1 MEIYNHLHHTGIK
14 HRNIHHLNFKTMLVP
29 HNQTRRPVALNV
41 AFKSIPFITIL
52 LFASCLTSFAQD
64 KGKKMIYKVDTVEF
78 IPGNYKLAKKTS
90 VVEFLRHVKDMKIA
104 RNGGITFQGQKIA
117 FISINEERHDGT
129 KTKELQKLTI
139 GDIDKIRVVDDYG
152 DLASNCCFK
161 DIDPKKVLELITK
174 NYRPN
179 NINGYVNNAD
189 DKSAMPGVQVQ
200 VEGSTTSE
208 YTDLNG
214 HYHINIP
221 TGKNRLIFSFVG
233 YKSDTLK
240 IGKTNRADIYL
251 TKNVDVLAANQNS
264 KMLGGVTIN
273 GVSSIVYKTDTVE
286 YRASDYKVRAN
297 STPAEL
303 LKNMEGFTV
312 GTDGSVTHQGQA
324 VTKARING
332 KDYSGGN
339 LAQAIQSLPADIF
352 QKIQVVDDYGD
363 QAARTGVKDG
373 DPNKVLNITIKGYTP
388 PAVAT
393 TGTVGGKLEEKAIGY
408 SSTHSLAEAPA
419 STVIN
424 GLAGKVAGLKVTTS
438 GEVQP
443 VGYGNQ
449 APRAVAA
456 NESYQ
461 RITENQ
467 FLDPK
472 ATPLSTFAVDVD
484 AASYSNVRRFI
495 NEGQLP
501 PKNAVRIEEMINY
514 FHYNLP
520 EPENGNPV
528 AIQTE
533 LSTAPWNTQ
542 HQLVRIGLKAKDVE
556 KGKLPPSNLVFL
568 LDVSGSMA
576 DANKLS
582 LVKPAMKMLVD
593 QLRPEDHVAIVVYA
607 GEAGI
612 KLEST
617 PGNEKDKIK
626 DAIDKLYASGSTAGG
641 AGIIMAYDIAKKNFI
656 KGGNNRIILA
666 TDGDFNVGASSDKDM
681 EQLIEE
687 ERGSGV
693 SISILGF
700 GMGNLKDSKMERMAD
715 KGHGNYAYID
725 NITEATK
732 SMVSEFGGTLFTVAK
747 DVKLQVEFNP
757 AKVQAYRL
765 LGYEDRLMAKED
777 FNNDA
782 KVAGDMGVNHTV
794 TALYEIIPVGVKDS
808 FTASVDPLKYQKPE
822 ETKSANTSSEVMTVK
837 FRYKDPESDVSKL
850 ESVIVNDKLISAD
863 KTSEDFRFAAAVAE
877 YGLLLRDSQFKQNA
891 GFDQLI
897 SMAKSAKGKDDD
909 GYRAEFIRLAEST
922 KHLMKAPELVMEK

>member
-1 MEIYNHLHHTGIK
+1 
-14 HRNIHHLNFKTMLVP
+14 MLAP
-29 HNQTRRPVALNV
+29 HNQTCRPVWLNV
-41 AFKSIPFITIL
+41 AFKSIPFIIVL
-52 LFASCLTSFAQD
+52 LFAAFFISFGQD
-64 KGKKMIYKVDTVEF
+64 KGKKIIYKVDTVEF
-78 IPGNYKLAKKTS
+78 IPSNYKLSKKTS
-90 VVEFLRHVKDMKIA
+90 VAEFLQHVKDIKVGPNGKI
-104 RNGGITFQGQKIA
+104 IFQGQAIA
-117 FISINEERHDGT
+117 FISINEDRHAGSKIT
-129 KTKELQKLTI
+129 KALQKLTLS
-139 GDIDKIRVVDDYG
+139 DIEKIRLVDDYG

-161 DIDPKKVLELITK
+161 DADPKKVLELITK

-179 NINGYVNNAD
+179 NINGYVNNED

-233 YKSDTLK
+233 YKADTLK
-240 IGKTNRADIYL
+240 IGKTNRADVYL
-251 TKNVDVLAANQNS
+251 TKNVDALAANQYS

-273 GVSSIVYKTDTVE
+273 GVSSIVYKTDTVQ
-286 YRASDYKVRAN
+286 YRASDYKVREN
-297 STPAEL
+297 TPVDEL
-303 LKNMEGFTV
+303 IKHMESFEV
-312 GTDGSVTHQGQA
+312 GADGSVTHQGQA

-332 KDYSGGN
+332 KDYTGGN
-339 LAQAIQSLPADIF
+339 LAQAIQNLPADIVE
-352 QKIQVVDDYGD
+352 KIQVVDGYGD

-373 DPNKVLNITIKGYTP
+373 DPNKVLNITTKGYTP
-388 PAVAT
+388 PAALNEV
-393 TGTVGGKLEEKAIGY
+393 V
-408 SSTHSLAEAPA
+408 
-419 STVIN
+419 
-424 GLAGKVAGLKVTTS
+424 VT
-438 GEVQP
+438 
-443 VGYGNQ
+443 GYGTQMKRDATGSVVNTNANQ
-449 APRAVAA
+449 LQSRAAGVVVNKTYVPPIIAAPT
-456 NESYQ
+456 NESYS
-461 RITENQ
+461 RIVENK
-467 FLDPK
+467 FEDPK

-495 NEGQLP
+495 NAGQLP
-501 PKNAVRIEEMINY
+501 PKNAVRIEEMVNY

-520 EPENGNPV
+520 EPEHGNPV

-533 LSTAPWNTQ
+533 LSAAPWNAQ

-576 DANKLS
+576 EANKLS

-593 QLRPEDHVAIVVYA
+593 QLRPTDHVAIVVYA

-822 ETKSANTSSEVMTVK
+822 ETKGANTSSEVMTVK

-850 ESVIVNDKLISAD
+850 ESVVINDKSINAD